1 MHVHWADVSIIIVDS
16 KKVSSLI
23 PTLFDGKGEN
33 GLGTRLFTYFIS
45 TSFFSWL
52 ITPAFGWIL

>member
-1 MHVHWADVSIIIVDS
+1 VSITIVDS

-23 PTLFDGKGEN
+23 PTLLDGKGEN

-45 TSFFSWL
+45 TSFFSRL
-52 ITPAFGWIL
+52 ISWIL